1 MPGLFQ
7 TVAILLVLTAVTM
20 AIPIP
25 QNDPGPIINNGKN
38 TGQMGDVQL
47 PSPTEGQGGI
57 QSPPWD
63 EEGLYMIS
71 SYRS

>member
-7 TVAILLVLTAVTM
+7 TVAILLVLTVVTM

-25 QNDPGPIINNGKN
+25 QNDPGPIINNGA
-38 TGQMGDVQL
+38 TTGVMGQMGDVQL
-47 PSPTEGQGGI
+47 
-57 QSPPWD
+57 PPWD

-71 SYRS
+71 SYHS